1 MMFIIA
7 EKRDH
12 PMHAIIMRMLEKDP
26 EMRISSADVVTEITN
41 IVDERQ

>member
-1 MMFIIA
+1 MFILA

-12 PMHAIIMRMLEKDP
+12 CMYEIIMRMLEKDP

>member
-1 MMFIIA
+1 MFILA
-7 EKRDH
+7 ARQGH